1 MSIKDDKSF
10 IRVFVVAPQG
20 RLADKIESVE
30 GNGRAIDMV
39 GDASTLEESIR
50 SISRVKPDV
59 IILDSELGETSSLGR
74 LSEIIA
80 ASPIS
85 RILLLS
91 KNMSDEISERALLDG
106 AHGLLLT
113 TTRIETLVTAVRK
126 LHDGELWFDRK
137 LTSRILSQADTRN
150 FVGSRENTSVDRLT
164 KRELDITRLIA
175 KGLANK
181 EIALRLNLSEKT
193 VRNHLSTIYSKMGV
207 TNRLGLALLVSNNG
221 LGA

>member
-10 IRVFVVAPQG
+10 IRVFVVAPRG

-91 KNMSDEISERALLDG
+91 KNMSDKISERALLDG